1 MTFTSHQRLLVQHGL
16 IIMLLGLIG
25 GFMLLFAALGQ
36 ISLSPLPLVFDY
48 VIPGDAAQ
56 WRAVHVGNIMNG
68 LMAIIFA
75 LLIPMLTLSAKTTR
89 LISIGLVC
97 TIWGNAL
104 FYIFGILTP
113 NRGLSLGDNPVGEAS
128 WAAPIAF
135 LPAFIVAFVLMVI
148 VVVMLR
154 NLPAAAEIADDTK

>member
-1 MTFTSHQRLLVQHGL
+1 MTLNRHQRLLVQHGL
-16 IIMLLGLIG
+16 VVLLIG
-25 GFMLLFAALGQ
+25 LVGGFFLLFSVLGQ
-36 ISLSPLPLVFDY
+36 ISLSPLPLAFDY

-75 LLIPMLTLSAKTTR
+75 LLIPALTLSETTVR
-89 LISIGLVC
+89 RIAIGLVC

-113 NRGLSLGDNPVGEAS
+113 NRGLSLGDNPVGEAN

-135 LPAFIVAFVLMVI
+135 APAFIVAFVLMVI
-148 VVVMLR
+148 VIVMLR
-154 NLPAAAEIADDTK
+154 NLPAAEDR

>member
-1 MTFTSHQRLLVQHGL
+1 MTSYQRLLVQHGL
-16 IIMLLGLIG
+16 IILFLGLVG
-25 GFMLLFAALGQ
+25 GFMLLFAVLGQ
-36 ISLSPLPLVFDY
+36 ISLSPIPLAFGY
-48 VIPGDAAQ
+48 VIPGDPAQ

-75 LLIPMLTLSAKTTR
+75 LLIPLLTLSEKATR
-89 LISIGLVC
+89 NIAIGLVC

-113 NRGLSLGDNPVGEAS
+113 NKGLSLGDNPVGEAN

-135 LPAFIVAFVLMVI
+135 MPAFIVAFVLMVI

-154 NLPAAAEIADDTK
+154 NLPAADDTK